1 MGAAV
6 RALLTGGTRRTFA
19 ADFASSFV
27 LFKQNFGFWGG
38 SYMKLLARVCAPFS
52 FDIYSHYEHS
62 NIIKVRWVKRPMV
75 K

>member
-6 RALLTGGTRRTFA
+6 RALLTRGTRHTFA

-38 SYMKLLARVCAPFS
+38 SYMKLLHFLLI
-52 FDIYSHYEHS
+52 FTLIM
-62 NIIKVRWVKRPMV
+62 NIQI
-75 K
+75 